1 MPRGEERRS
10 GPFQSNDPFRSA
22 EERLKALLRGH
33 LSDFDARRLAETPH
47 ADLVPAAVLVLLE
60 RVPGYSMV
68 FTKRTQSVEHHK
80 GEISFVGGMGDPGDA
95 DAASTALR
103 EAQEELGIDPAGV
116 TLLGE
121 LEPFVTV
128 TNFLVTPVVAAL
140 DAGYMYR
147 PNPGEVER
155 VLRVPL
161 PHLRDPASWFEEDR
175 TWRGGTYRLR
185 SCRYGQ
191 DVIWG
196 ATSRM
201 LQSFLALVPRDL
213 F

>member
-1 MPRGEERRS
+1 MTPRA
-10 GPFQSNDPFRSA
+10 DLSA
-22 EERLKALLRGH
+22 EERLKALLGGQQQTETLLDLDERRRHDGPSAE
-33 LSDFDARRLAETPH
+33 LRLAS
-47 ADLVPAAVLVLLE
+47 VLVLLE
-60 RVPGYSMV
+60 RVPGWSVV

-95 DAASTALR
+95 GAASTALR
-103 EAQEELGIDPAGV
+103 EAHEELGIEPAAV
-116 TLLGE
+116 TVLGQ
-121 LEPFVTV
+121 LPNLVTV
-128 TNFLVTPVVAAL
+128 TNFLVTPVVGAL
-140 DAGYMYR
+140 DSGYDYR

-161 PHLRDPASWFEEDR
+161 PYLRDPAHWFEEDR
-175 TWRGGTYRLR
+175 HWNGRTYRLR

-201 LQSFLALVPRDL
+201 LQSFLAVLPPDL
-213 F
+213 P